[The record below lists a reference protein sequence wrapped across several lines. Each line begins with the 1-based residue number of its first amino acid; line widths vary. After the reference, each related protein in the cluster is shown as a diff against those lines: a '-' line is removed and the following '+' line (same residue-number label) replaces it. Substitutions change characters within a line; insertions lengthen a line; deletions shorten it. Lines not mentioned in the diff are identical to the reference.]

1 MAKVQIKSEKLTH
14 FVFFRLPF
22 KQTIIQCT
30 KIQNILGP
38 PLLIVS
44 APIPHHVSLLL
55 KCFLLASSPMT
66 KY

>member
-30 KIQNILGP
+30 KIQNILGQ
-38 PLLIVS
+38 PLLIGGNEWLS
-44 APIPHHVSLLL
+44 AKKHDSLLQ
-55 KCFLLASSPMT
+55 
-66 KY
+66 